1 MFEPS
6 YMLAGLGVGVLVGL
20 TGIGGG
26 SLMTPLLV
34 LGFGQPP
41 LTAVGTDLILAALTK
56 GVATTLHGLRGRVD
70 WTVLRLLSLGSLP
83 TALATVIWLGQT
95 QRPRARVDALILE
108 ALGCVLVGTCIV
120 LLLLGPLRRYGL
132 QLTRSARHRFQRLQP
147 LLTVLTGVAL
157 GLAVTLT
164 SVGAGALGT
173 VALLYLYPLRLS
185 PLRLVATDL
194 AHALPL
200 TLIAGLGHAALG
212 HVDGLLLVNLLC
224 GSLPGVLIGT
234 RAAAYVPSWA
244 LRTLI
249 GIMLGITGL
258 RLLIR

>member
-1 MFEPS
+1 MFEPI

-41 LTAVGTDLILAALTK
+41 LTAVGTDLILAAVTK
-56 GVATTLHGLRGRVD
+56 GVATTLHGLRGQVD
-70 WTVLRLLSLGSLP
+70 WTVLGRLSLGSLP

-95 QRPRARVDALILE
+95 QRPRATVDALILE

-120 LLLLGPLRRYGL
+120 MLLLGPLRRYGL
-132 QLTRSARHRFQRLQP
+132 QLTRSALSRFQRLQP
-147 LLTVLTGVAL
+147 GLTVLTGVVL

-224 GSLPGVLIGT
+224 GSVPGVLIGT

-258 RLLIR
+258 RLLLH